1 MSIPPREAAPAPLT
15 YEEVAKIVA
24 NDFNVSSIIG
34 IEWRK
39 KSPVR
44 RGHLYVYV
52 TNADNEVILYRHK
65 GEDEARVWERVG
77 AVVH

>member
-1 MSIPPREAAPAPLT
+1 MSIPPKEAAPAPMT
-15 YEEVAKIVA
+15 WEDIAKIVE
-24 NDFNVSSIIG
+24 NDFNVNSIVG

-44 RGHLYVYV
+44 RGHLYVYT
-52 TNADNEVILYRHK
+52 TNADGDVVLYRHK
-65 GEDEARVWERVG
+65 GEDEAHVWERLG

>member
-1 MSIPPREAAPAPLT
+1 MSIPPKEAAPPLMT
-15 YEEVAKIVA
+15 WGEIATIVA
-24 NDFNVSSIIG
+24 NDFDVNSIIG

-52 TNADNEVILYRHK
+52 TNADNEVILYRHN
-65 GEDEARVWERVG
+65 GEDEARVWGRVG
-77 AVVH
+77 VVAH